1 MEAMQNS
8 HLVHVTGVI
17 HGDDEMMDSE
27 YDQTVQPDDDYDIDL
42 DGAEAYSNAGD
53 EEMKFDVGEDAV
65 GYDNDDLML
74 DEGEF
79 QVTTAQ
85 VEMMTEQPANESFS
99 SIQMTTGLTAE
110 SDPTQ
115 SIHSD
120 PHVDLPPLP
129 NQLPDTQSLSQIAT
143 QDLHSDSFIM
153 SQNVPDVI
161 VEVPNS
167 PAKRVPDEQH
177 ILNEALENTQQEEP
191 IETQE
196 DVIHSSH
203 DVQTEQISTQLP
215 SNEVAQ
221 SKQAVQDGSS
231 SADSTVPSD
240 IILTLEKIHP
250 IIVQFE
256 TNTLA
261 LFNSENYINFA
272 ALDTTEST
280 YPEIPSVFLLQDISF
295 YSKGFDELFAALR
308 EMFSAT
314 IGDDAEIAMEVEDLE
329 LFLHEV
335 IGYPASVVGVH
346 ADVSARIISCLNPS
360 LFQI

>member
-1 MEAMQNS
+1 MEAMQHG
-8 HLVHVTGVI
+8 HLLHVTGVI

-65 GYDNDDLML
+65 SYDNDDLML
-74 DEGEF
+74 DEGEY
-79 QVTTAQ
+79 QATTAQ
-85 VEMMTEQPANESFS
+85 VEMITEQLVNEPFS
-99 SIQMTTGLTAE
+99 SIQMAAVLTTEG
-110 SDPTQ
+110 DPTQ

-120 PHVDLPPLP
+120 SHVDLTPLP
-129 NQLPDTQSLSQIAT
+129 NQLPDTQSLSQIGT

-153 SQNVPDVI
+153 SQNVPDVV

-167 PAKRVPDEQH
+167 PAIDKRVPDIQQH
-177 ILNEALENTQQEEP
+177 TNEALENTQPEEP
-191 IETQE
+191 VETQE
-196 DVIHSSH
+196 DVVHSSH
-203 DVQTEQISTQLP
+203 DVPTEQVFAQLP

-221 SKQAVQDGSS
+221 LKQAVQDGDSNTE
-231 SADSTVPSD
+231 SAVHPDN
-240 IILTLEKIHP
+240 ILTLEKIHP
-250 IIVQFE
+250 TIVQFE

-261 LFNSENYINFA
+261 LFNSENYLNFA
-272 ALDTTEST
+272 ALDTAEST

-295 YSKGFDELFAALR
+295 FSKGFDELFAALR
-308 EMFSAT
+308 EMFGAT

-335 IGYPASVVGVH
+335 KRNSISERRH
-346 ADVSARIISCLNPS
+346 ANKC
-360 LFQI
+360 

>member
-1 MEAMQNS
+1 MQHG
-8 HLVHVTGVI
+8 HLLHVPGIVI

-27 YDQTVQPDDDYDIDL
+27 YDQTVQLDDDYDIDL
-42 DGAEAYSNAGD
+42 DGVEAYSNAGD

-65 GYDNDDLML
+65 SYDNDDLML
-74 DEGEF
+74 DEGEY
-79 QVTTAQ
+79 QATTAQ
-85 VEMMTEQPANESFS
+85 VEMITEQPVNESFS
-99 SIQMTTGLTAE
+99 SIQMATGLTAE
-110 SDPTQ
+110 GDPTQ

-120 PHVDLPPLP
+120 SHVDLTPLP
-129 NQLPDTQSLSQIAT
+129 NQLPDTQSLSQIGT

-153 SQNVPDVI
+153 SQNVPDVV

-167 PAKRVPDEQH
+167 PVIDNRVPDIQQDT
-177 ILNEALENTQQEEP
+177 NVALENTPQEEP
-191 IETQE
+191 VETQE
-196 DVIHSSH
+196 DVVHSSH
-203 DVQTEQISTQLP
+203 DVQTEQVLTQLP

-221 SKQAVQDGSS
+221 LKQAVPDGNSS
-231 SADSTVPSD
+231 TDSVVHSD
-240 IILTLEKIHP
+240 NILTLEKIHP

-261 LFNSENYINFA
+261 LFNSENYLNFA

-308 EMFSAT
+308 EMFGAT

-335 IGYPASVVGVH
+335 IRNPTFQRRG
-346 ADVSARIISCLNPS
+346 AR
-360 LFQI
+360 